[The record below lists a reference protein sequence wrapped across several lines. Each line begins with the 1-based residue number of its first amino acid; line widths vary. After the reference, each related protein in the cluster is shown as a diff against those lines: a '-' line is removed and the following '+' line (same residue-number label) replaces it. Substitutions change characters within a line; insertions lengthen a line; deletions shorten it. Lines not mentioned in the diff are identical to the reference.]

1 MVKKN
6 IENILYRKV
15 DKKGKRRS
23 EIEAKLF
30 SCLDQL
36 VDIVLIMDDCISS
49 RNDKKWCNIEEVM
62 TKFHSTNGIIIGDD
76 FHAFATKLLRIRN
89 NRVMR
94 STIWDLDEKL
104 KFLFKKIIWAKFK
117 KIKLRRLN
125 VHFLV
130 RFKLCRVFV
139 IDFNVVDICLKSIKL
154 CVNGTFCVPGTRN
167 SLFFLSYYKISK
179 IIWRLLHEGFFLLLQ
194 LFFRITY
201 LCEITLK
208 FITYYHRKLLFGR
221 CWISKWKWIFRFIQ
235 KWLTR
240 FSVLRTTKKSRK
252 VFNSA
257 YLSIHNVIKCTFKV
271 WKVLQNMSGY
281 SYKTQVQIVVASITL
296 HNYIRKKS

>member
-6 IENILYRKV
+6 IENILHRKV

-94 STIWDLDEKL
+94 STI
-104 KFLFKKIIWAKFK
+104 
-117 KIKLRRLN
+117 
-125 VHFLV
+125 
-130 RFKLCRVFV
+130 
-139 IDFNVVDICLKSIKL
+139 
-154 CVNGTFCVPGTRN
+154 
-167 SLFFLSYYKISK
+167 
-179 IIWRLLHEGFFLLLQ
+179 
-194 LFFRITY
+194 
-201 LCEITLK
+201 
-208 FITYYHRKLLFGR
+208 
-221 CWISKWKWIFRFIQ
+221 
-235 KWLTR
+235 
-240 FSVLRTTKKSRK
+240 
-252 VFNSA
+252 
-257 YLSIHNVIKCTFKV
+257 
-271 WKVLQNMSGY
+271 
-281 SYKTQVQIVVASITL
+281 
-296 HNYIRKKS
+296 